1 MWSFTRRLS
10 LTINIFTVLDT
21 ILIPCHWFQLADNTA
36 IITILEGDNQLL
48 CNVFTKWV
56 SWVDPIIRVDKCH
69 TFGMKKSAKGFIQ
82 YLPNIM
88 VQRETIPPV
97 ESNESFIDLGK
108 QFIFKLNIQNIKTD
122 IINDMTNYVRIIDKL
137 PQTTLNKISIVQIY
151 VFNEL
156 RSNRIK
162 TSIKLFWR
170 NWCQLPVCPNVKHLS
185 FPLSKLVINFKS
197 ANMLYNQCK
206 LSTRQIRQSKNPE
219 IQKLKILRSS
229 RLINQDCSIKSVF
242 SENESQVYLISSLI
256 LGTVNLTKVYLKHT
270 WSKFIN

>member
-1 MWSFTRRLS
+1 
-10 LTINIFTVLDT
+10 
-21 ILIPCHWFQLADNTA
+21 
-36 IITILEGDNQLL
+36 
-48 CNVFTKWV
+48 
-56 SWVDPIIRVDKCH
+56 
-69 TFGMKKSAKGFIQ
+69 
-82 YLPNIM
+82 
-88 VQRETIPPV
+88 
-97 ESNESFIDLGK
+97 
-108 QFIFKLNIQNIKTD
+108 
-122 IINDMTNYVRIIDKL
+122 MTNYVRIIDKL

-206 LSTRQIRQSKNPE
+206 LSTRRIRQSKNPE